1 MLSCSELSKK
11 RSLVHKVL
19 EMVLSSEFITH
30 FFCISPRFIEIQP
43 FLKFI
48 LELQDLFW
56 NYFEFILELF
66 EIYFGTIW
74 NLFWNYL
81 EFILELF
88 GIYFR
93 TTRSCGHHHRFC
105 IRVGL
110 QKRNFKKR

>member
-1 MLSCSELSKK
+1 MLSCSELSNK

-66 EIYFGTIW
+66 GIYCGTIW
-74 NLFWNYL
+74 NLFWN
-81 EFILELF
+81 
-88 GIYFR
+88 
-93 TTRSCGHHHRFC
+93 
-105 IRVGL
+105 
-110 QKRNFKKR
+110 